1 MAYESRIDKIITPEV
16 LKKDYEELQSMRK
29 IADKYGIS
37 RETVRYY
44 IHRYGLEYNKL
55 KIYNV
60 DHDFFS
66 RENEESF
73 YIAGFIAAD
82 GCVKKRKNT
91 HELQIGLA
99 QKDKEFLEMI
109 RDTLKAETPV
119 RDFLIKNSKHNPKW
133 NDTWKSELTITSE
146 KIFKDLAKFNIVPR
160 KSLIYSFPIWLVNH
174 PFVHHFMRGYNDG
187 DGSFY
192 IQQPSNSDGCNRTV
206 KQLYF
211 SLRGTLE
218 FLAVYKIILEQKAGI
233 HGFDK
238 SIRLDNGIYKLEYGG
253 NGIVKNIANFLY
265 RDALIF
271 LSRKKNIVYE
281 NII

>member
-1 MAYESRIDKIITPEV
+1 MSYEARINKIITKEV
-16 LKKDYEELQSMRK
+16 LQQDYEQLQSMRK

-44 IHRYGLEYNKL
+44 IHQYGLEYNKL

-60 DHDFFS
+60 DHEFFS

-109 RDTLKAETPV
+109 RSKLNAETPV
-119 RDFLIKNSKHNPKW
+119 RDFLIKNSKRNSQW
-133 NDTWKSELTITSE
+133 NDTWKSEITITSE
-146 KIFKDLAKFNIVPR
+146 KIYNDLAKFNIVPR
-160 KSLIYSFPIWLVNH
+160 KSLVYKFPVAIINNELL
-174 PFVHHFMRGYNDG
+174 HHFMRGYFDG

-192 IQQPSNSDGCNRTV
+192 KQIPTNSDGCNRTIA
-206 KQLYF
+206 QTYF
-211 SLRGTLE
+211 TLRGTLDC
-218 FLAVYKIILEQKAGI
+218 LYMYKNILEHNANLKE
-233 HGFDK
+233 FNK
-238 SIRLDNGIYKLEYGG
+238 SLRMSNGINVLEYGG
-253 NGIVKNIANFLY
+253 NGIVSRIAQFLY
-265 RDALIF
+265 KDATIF
-271 LSRKKNIVYE
+271 LPRKKEIVQHLL
-281 NII
+281 